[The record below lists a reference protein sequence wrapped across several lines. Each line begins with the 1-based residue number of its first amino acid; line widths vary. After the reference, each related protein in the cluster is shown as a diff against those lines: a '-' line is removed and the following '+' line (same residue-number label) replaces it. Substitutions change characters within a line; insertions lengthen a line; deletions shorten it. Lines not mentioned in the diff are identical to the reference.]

1 MKRHISNTIK
11 GVVGVAASLTLCGCA
26 AEAPFEG
33 EGVGTVYLRAVIN
46 SVTTRADGDA
56 VESSDDQLLKDK
68 FVLNIR
74 RANGN
79 ENDGLIYQKQG
90 LGNIEAEKFITL
102 KPGHYV
108 AEGWTGEYSYAS
120 FDKKYYEAEEYEFD
134 VAAGGVT
141 TVNLNCKIQNSVV
154 YVNAES
160 IDADLMRNYS
170 IKVENSKRGL
180 VFDESNVNT
189 AYGYFM
195 MPEGDTELL
204 CTISGYR
211 KDDTQFT
218 MNYKIEDVKPAYRYK
233 LSFKYNPPVEEG
245 VGSLDSSFIKIEV
258 DEETVDTN
266 EEVSLVN
273 TNPVI
278 TGVGYDI
285 ADTMAFTSDDEIPED
300 LAVMI
305 CTVGEANGQYEVK
318 ISGDDFAGISYVLT
332 NESDAESCMNL
343 GIEWLDARYDPD
355 SKVSTAFILLKK
367 SFITSLHSGSHTI
380 AIEAKDASGK
390 SSTRTLSILRSSN

>member
-1 MKRHISNTIK
+1 MT
-11 GVVGVAASLTLCGCA
+11 GVAGVAASMAFLGCA

-46 SVTTRADGDA
+46 SVTTRAAGDA
-56 VESSDDQLLKDK
+56 DESSDDQKLKDD
-68 FVLNIR
+68 FVLNIH

-79 ENDGLIYQKQG
+79 DNDGLIYQKQG
-90 LGNIEAEKFITL
+90 LGNIESEKFITL

-134 VAAGGVT
+134 VVAGSVS
-141 TVNLNCKIQNSVV
+141 TVNLNCKIRNSVV

-160 IDADLMRNYS
+160 IDTDLMRNYS

-180 VFDESNVNT
+180 VFDENNVNT

-195 MPEGDTELL
+195 MPEGDTELV
-204 CTISGYR
+204 CSISGYR
-211 KDDTQFT
+211 KDDTPFIMT
-218 MNYKIEDVKPAYRYK
+218 YKIEDVKPAYRYK

-285 ADTMAFTSDDEIPED
+285 EDAMAFNSDDEIPED

-318 ISGDDFAGISYVLT
+318 ISGDDFAGVSYVLT
-332 NESDAESCMNL
+332 NEGVAESCLKL
-343 GIEWLDARYDPD
+343 GVEWLDARYNPD
-355 SKVSTAFILLKK
+355 TKVSTAFILLKK
-367 SFITSLHSGSHTI
+367 NFITSLSSGSHAI

-390 SSTRTLSILRSSN
+390 SSVRTLTILRSAN